1 MDDKILVGSVGDL
14 ELTDQVTGATPNVDF
29 GGHMT
34 RDEGEMAFYGKRQQL
49 KVRILKSPIAAMSL
63 Y

>member
-1 MDDKILVGSVGDL
+1 MGSVGDL
-14 ELTDQVTGATPNVDF
+14 ELTDQVAGASPIADV

-34 RDEGEMAFYGKRQQL
+34 RDEGEMAFYGKKQQL
-49 KVRILKSPIAAMSL
+49 KVRVVNSSLAAMSQ